1 MTTMRRIALAALA
14 LVIAAACD
22 GGTPQRQKA
31 TTPPFPAALTAS
43 PFRPTIDPSRF
54 STTIDNPYFP
64 LAPGTVLTY
73 RGTSDGEQEV
83 DIVTVT
89 RTTKVIMG
97 VTCVVVR
104 DEVKV
109 AGETT
114 ELTFDWYAQDRN
126 GNVWYFGEDSR
137 ELEKGKIVSREG
149 SWEAGKNGAQPGI
162 IMPGARTVGLAYRQ
176 EYYAGHAEDQ
186 AKIVSVSETVNIGY
200 GSFERVLITEDSS
213 RLDRNLVEHKYYAA
227 GIGLVLEKNI
237 KGPQETLEL
246 VSSARR

>member
-1 MTTMRRIALAALA
+1 MRRIALAALA
-14 LVIAAACD
+14 LVVLAACD
-22 GGTPQRQKA
+22 GGPAPRQKA

-43 PFRPTIDPSRF
+43 PYRPTIDPSRF
-54 STTIDNPYFP
+54 STKIDNPYFP
-64 LAPGTVLTY
+64 LTPGVVLTY
-73 RGTSDGEQEV
+73 RGTSEGEQEV
-83 DIVTVT
+83 DVVTVT
-89 RTTKVIMG
+89 RDTKVILG

-137 ELEKGKIVSREG
+137 ETEGGKIVSREG
-149 SWEAGKNGAQPGI
+149 SWEAGKSGAQPGI
-162 IMPGARTVGLAYRQ
+162 IMPATRTLGLAYRQ

-186 AKIVSVSETVNIGY
+186 AKIVSVTETVNIGY
-200 GSFERVLITEDSS
+200 GSFERVVVTEDSS
-213 RLDRNLVEHKYYAA
+213 RLDPKLVERKYYAA
-227 GIGLVLEKNI
+227 GIGLVFEKNV

-246 VSSARR
+246 ASSTRR

>member
-1 MTTMRRIALAALA
+1 MRRFAVAALA
-14 LVIAAACD
+14 LALAAACD
-22 GGTPQRQKA
+22 GGAMPRLRA
-31 TTPPFPAALTAS
+31 TIRPFPAALSAS
-43 PFRPTIDPSRF
+43 PYKPLIDPSRF
-54 STTIDNPYFP
+54 STKIDNPYFP
-64 LAPGTVLTY
+64 LTPGTVLTFK
-73 RGTSDGEQEV
+73 GTSEGEQEV

-89 RTTKVIMG
+89 TQTKTILG
-97 VTCVVVR
+97 VSCDVVR

-114 ELTFDWYAQDRN
+114 ELTFDWYAQDRD

-137 ELEKGKIVSREG
+137 EIEEGKIVSREG

-162 IMPGARTVGLAYRQ
+162 IMPGRRTVGLAYRQ

-186 AKIVSVSETVNIGY
+186 AKIVSLTETVSVPY
-200 GSFERVLITEDSS
+200 GSFRRVVVTEDSS
-213 RLDRNLVEHKYYAA
+213 RLDPKIVEYKYYAA

>member
-1 MTTMRRIALAALA
+1 MRRFAIAALA
-14 LVIAAACD
+14 LTRAAACD
-22 GGTPQRQKA
+22 GGTTPRQKA
-31 TTPPFPAALTAS
+31 TSPPFPAALAAS
-43 PFRPTIDPSRF
+43 PYRPAVEPSRF

-64 LAPGTVLTY
+64 LTPGNVLVFK
-73 RGTSDGEQEV
+73 GTSEGEQEV
-83 DIVTVT
+83 DTVTVT
-89 RTTKVIMG
+89 RETKVILG

-104 DEVKV
+104 DEVSV

-114 ELTFDWYAQDRN
+114 ELTFDWYAQDRD

-137 ELEKGKIVSREG
+137 EIEDGKVVSREG
-149 SWEAGKNGAQPGI
+149 SWEAGKNGAQPGV

-186 AKIVSVSETVNIGY
+186 ASIVSVSDTVSIGY
-200 GSFERVLITEDSS
+200 GSFQRVVVTEDTS
-213 RLDRNLVEHKYYAA
+213 RLDPDLVERKYYAA
-227 GIGLVLEKNI
+227 GIGLIQEKNI

>member
-1 MTTMRRIALAALA
+1 MRRSWILA
-14 LVIAAACD
+14 LVLLLAAACD
-22 GGTPQRQKA
+22 GGATPRQKA
-31 TTPPFPAALTAS
+31 TTRPFPAALSAS
-43 PFRPTIDPSRF
+43 PFRPLIDPSRF

-64 LAPGTVLTY
+64 LSPGSVLTFK
-73 RGTSDGEQEV
+73 GTSDGEDEV

-89 RTTKVIMG
+89 RDTKTILG

-114 ELTFDWYAQDRN
+114 ELTFDWYAQDRD

-137 ELEKGKIVSREG
+137 EIEGGKIVSREG
-149 SWEAGKNGAQPGI
+149 SWEAGKSGAQPGI
-162 IMPGARTVGLAYRQ
+162 IMPGKRTVGLAYRQ

-186 AKIVSVSETVNIGY
+186 AKIVSITDEVSISY
-200 GSFERVLITEDSS
+200 GSFQRVVVTEDSS
-213 RLDRNLVEHKYYAA
+213 RLDPTLVERKYYAA
-227 GIGLVLEKNI
+227 GIGLVLEKNL

-246 VSSARR
+246 VSSTRR